1 MYSIDGK
8 SVCQEQILEH
18 LEGYRGSKPVRVGN
32 NARTQLQLDIIGE
45 LMDSIYLFNK
55 YAVEISYDFWIN
67 LKRIIDWL
75 CENWTKVD
83 ESIWEVRSGRQHFVY
98 SKVMCWVAV
107 DRALRLADKRS
118 FPANRTKWYS
128 VRDEI
133 YENIMQHGWNDKR
146 KSFIQYYGSQNLD
159 SSNLIMPLVFF
170 MAPSDPRMAQ
180 TLENIMKSPKEGG
193 LRVEKSLLF
202 RYDPSL
208 GSDGVTGLEGTF
220 NICSFWLIEALTRA
234 GRTDIN
240 KLQEARLMF
249 EEISTYANHLGLYSE
264 QIGPRGEHLGNFPQ
278 ALTHLSQISAA
289 FNLDRCLSKHQ

>member
-180 TLENIMKSPKEGG
+180 TLENIMKSPKEGK
-193 LRVEKSLLF
+193 LLSFLKS
-202 RYDPSL
+202 
-208 GSDGVTGLEGTF
+208 V
-220 NICSFWLIEALTRA
+220 
-234 GRTDIN
+234 
-240 KLQEARLMF
+240 
-249 EEISTYANHLGLYSE
+249 
-264 QIGPRGEHLGNFPQ
+264 
-278 ALTHLSQISAA
+278 
-289 FNLDRCLSKHQ
+289 